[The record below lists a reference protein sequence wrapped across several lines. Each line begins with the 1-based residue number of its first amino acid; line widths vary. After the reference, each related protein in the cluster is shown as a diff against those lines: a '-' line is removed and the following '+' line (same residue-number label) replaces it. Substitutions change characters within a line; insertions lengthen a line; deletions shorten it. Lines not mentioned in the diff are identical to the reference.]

1 MGIYIYILYIYLHEW
16 LILLVNVGIYK
27 QYMDPMGSK
36 QGDLSL
42 DDFQD
47 IFGVESNGFRMDSAG
62 K

>member
-1 MGIYIYILYIYLHEW
+1 MGIYILYIYLHEW
-16 LILLVNVGIYK
+16 LILLVNVGIYIYK

-47 IFGVESNGFRMDSAG
+47 IFGVESNGFRMDSTG